1 MIQYFIV
8 RLSFTEI
15 IFVVLLVYRH
25 NNNRMKALDLHRN
38 KTDFEG
44 LKKVESP
51 VEGQKDDD
59 SPGVSLI

>member
-44 LKKVESP
+44 LKQAESP
-51 VEGQKDDD
+51 VEGQKDDE